1 MKENE
6 LKLFNELE
14 TYKDPAHESIFL
26 MMNLFKSIEDI
37 DTQKCYD
44 LGFINSQN
52 CKTWDSIILKKN
64 RKEFVN
70 CYAKVIETYGWDAVL
85 VSQQEF
91 INLVEKYQ
99 LVCGPF
105 GFYTGDVPVSQL
117 DKISYAE
124 SRLKSGKENKIHPY
138 EIAYIYDLAFES
150 IQDFD
155 QNLYYDI
162 LKFPFCDRSVHINK
176 TGFECLDNLGFDV
189 DPIEDIYTDLNKN
202 LFIAAPAENM
212 KYFTRLDRELD
223 RLEMEEEKRR
233 LEEER
238 RKQEGEERLRREEE
252 KRRREDP
259 LICTWVPGIGVI
271 IHTAWGTEADDE
283 LLQQCHVV
291 NNFIMAMIEK
301 YRNKL
306 T

>member
-6 LKLFNELE
+6 LKVFNELE

-52 CKTWDSIILKKN
+52 CKSWDPITKRKNCKK
-64 RKEFVN
+64 FVN
-70 CYAKVIETYGWDAVL
+70 CYAKVIETYGWDTVL
-85 VSQQEF
+85 ISQQEF

-99 LVCGPF
+99 LICGPF
-105 GFYTGDVPVSQL
+105 EYYTGEVPVSRL
-117 DKISYAE
+117 DKISYAK
-124 SRLKSGKENKIHPY
+124 SRLKSGKENGIHPY
-138 EIAYIYDLAFES
+138 KIAFIYDLAFNR
-150 IQDFD
+150 IQDF
-155 QNLYYDI
+155 NSKLYYDI
-162 LKFPFCDRSVHINK
+162 LKFPFCVKSVHTNESYYEHLCNC
-176 TGFECLDNLGFDV
+176 GFNPKPIDNLYSRL
-189 DPIEDIYTDLNKN
+189 ETN

-212 KYFTRLDRELD
+212 KYFERLDGELK
-223 RLEMEEEKRR
+223 RLKMEAERRMREEEKR
-233 LEEER
+233 
-238 RKQEGEERLRREEE
+238 KREEE

-259 LICTWVPGIGVI
+259 LICTWVPDIGVI
-271 IHTAWGTEADDE
+271 IHAAWGTEADDE
-283 LLQQCHVV
+283 LLQQRHVV

-301 YRNKL
+301 HRDKL

>member
-6 LKLFNELE
+6 LKVFNELE

-99 LVCGPF
+99 LVCGTF
-105 GFYTGDVPVSQL
+105 EYYTGAVPVSQL
-117 DKISYAE
+117 DKISYAA
-124 SRLKSGKENKIHPY
+124 SRLKSGEENGIHPY
-138 EIAYIYDLAFES
+138 EVAYIMDLKFES
-150 IQDFD
+150 VRTFD
-155 QNLYYDI
+155 SKLYYDI
-162 LKFPFCDRSVHINK
+162 LKFPFCDKSVDIDKSYFKYLSHR
-176 TGFECLDNLGFDV
+176 GFDV
-189 DPIEDIYTDLNKN
+189 HSSLKFIDESEDLKKN

-212 KYFTRLDRELD
+212 RYFERLNGELE
-223 RLEMEEEKRR
+223 RLKMEAERRMREEEKR
-233 LEEER
+233 
-238 RKQEGEERLRREEE
+238 KREEE

-259 LICTWVPGIGVI
+259 LICTWVPDIGVI
-271 IHTAWGTEADDE
+271 IHAAWGTEADDE
-283 LLQQCHVV
+283 LLQQRHVV